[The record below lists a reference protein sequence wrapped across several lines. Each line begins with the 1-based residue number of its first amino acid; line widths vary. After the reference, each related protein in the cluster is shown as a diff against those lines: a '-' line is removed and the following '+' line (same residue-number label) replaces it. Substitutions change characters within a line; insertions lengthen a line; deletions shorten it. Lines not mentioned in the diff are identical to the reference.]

1 MALAATCLKAISK
14 NEKRKDMNDMT
25 QLGLGVFAL
34 AALNILIPM
43 QKDIDA
49 RENQIEMTFNGKD
62 NCQTVSQNVLGN
74 GVTYTFCEDGTA
86 RRQSQTVLPIFASSS
101 SVYDLPHHTVD
112 DGAGRHAMS
121 PYTESLLCNTAK
133 DAGIDVPAIARS
145 CPA

>member
-1 MALAATCLKAISK
+1 
-14 NEKRKDMNDMT
+14 MNDMT

-62 NCQTVSQNVLGN
+62 NCQTVSQNILGN
-74 GVTYTFCEDGTA
+74 GSLYTFCEDGTA
-86 RRQSQTVLPIFASSS
+86 RRQSQTLLPIFGQSST
-101 SVYDLPHHTVD
+101 VYNLPEHTVESR
-112 DGAGRHAMS
+112 DGRRRISTHS
-121 PYTESLLCNTAK
+121 ESVLCETAEN
-133 DAGIDVPAIARS
+133 AGINMPAFTNS